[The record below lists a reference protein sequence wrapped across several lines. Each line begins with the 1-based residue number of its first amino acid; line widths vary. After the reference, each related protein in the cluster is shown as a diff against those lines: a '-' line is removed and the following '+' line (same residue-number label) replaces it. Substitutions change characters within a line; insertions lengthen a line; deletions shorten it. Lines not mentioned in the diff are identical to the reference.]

1 MFIVV
6 MINLSY
12 GNNKDLKKIFDSEIF
27 VTD

>member
-12 GNNKDLKKIFDSEIF
+12 GNNKDLKEIFDSEIF

>member
-6 MINLSY
+6 MVNLSY
-12 GNNKDLKKIFDSEIF
+12 GNNKDLKEIFDSEIF

>member
-12 GNNKDLKKIFDSEIF
+12 GNNKDLKEIFESEIL